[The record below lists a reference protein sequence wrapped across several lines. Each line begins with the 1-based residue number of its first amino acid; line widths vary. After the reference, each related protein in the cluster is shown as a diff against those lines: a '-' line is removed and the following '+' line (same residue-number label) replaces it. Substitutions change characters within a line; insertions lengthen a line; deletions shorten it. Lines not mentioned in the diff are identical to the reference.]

1 MRVAIVHYWLVTMR
15 GGEKV
20 VAELC
25 RLWPDADLFTHVIVP
40 EKMDPAILRHRITT
54 SFVARL
60 PFAKTRYKAYLPLMP
75 LALEEFDLSG
85 YDLVISS
92 EAGPA
97 KGVVPPPGALH
108 VCYVHSPMRYV
119 WNMYH
124 GYRGQLGPAGRL
136 LWSPI
141 AHYLRGWDQ
150 QTASRVDLFVAN
162 SETVAGRVRRYWGRD
177 ATVVNP
183 PVAVGDFA
191 PTAGHDGSYLL
202 AGQLVGYKRADLA
215 VEAFKRSGRRLVV
228 IGDGEQLKDLR
239 RIAGP
244 TVEILGPQPFPVL
257 RDRLARCRALVFP
270 GEEDF
275 GIVPVEA
282 MASGKPIV
290 AYGRGGALETVVEGR
305 TGLFFDDQ
313 TPDALNA
320 ALDRF
325 EATAT
330 DFDADAIARHA
341 ARFDASVFRERFAA
355 VVAGAMGGDGI
366 PKGIRAEPTKK
377 RNYASPRLNS
387 GLERTTR

>member
-25 RLWPDADLFTHVIVP
+25 RLWPGADLFTHVIVP
-40 EKMDPAILRHRITT
+40 ERIDPEILKHRITT

-60 PFAKTRYKAYLPLMP
+60 PFAKTRYRTYLPLMP

-97 KGVVPPPGALH
+97 KGVVPAPGALH

-124 GYRGQLGPAGRL
+124 AYRAQLGGAGRL
-136 LWSPI
+136 LWSPV
-141 AHYLRGWDQ
+141 AHYLRGWDH
-150 QTASRVDLFVAN
+150 QTAARVDLFVAN
-162 SETVAGRVRRYWGRD
+162 SDNVAARIRRYWGRD
-177 ATVVNP
+177 ATVIHP

-191 PTAGHDGSYLL
+191 PTAAHDGTYLL

-215 VEAFKRSGRRLVV
+215 VEAFNRSGRRLVV

-239 RIAGP
+239 RSAGP

-282 MASGKPIV
+282 MASGKPVI

-305 TGLFFDDQ
+305 TGLFFHRQ
-313 TPDALNA
+313 TPDELNA

-325 EATAT
+325 EAEATA
-330 DFDADAIARHA
+330 FDPAAIARHA
-341 ARFDASVFRERFAA
+341 ARFDAAIFRERFAA
-355 VVAGAMGGDGI
+355 VVDGVVRGRSV
-366 PKGIRAEPTKK
+366 PDAIRSDPTAEPI
-377 RNYASPRLNS
+377 ALD
-387 GLERTTR
+387 